1 MKDLSPRFS
10 FPIDM
15 PRPRGSRLI
24 EGFSPKLGRRL
35 QFFDHATFAVW
46 IALEATPD
54 VITLCERP
62 SRTGKD
68 KGDPI
73 VDFWVRRAV
82 GEEFL
87 FVPTGDTSVPR
98 LDVCLNLPARTV
110 TVSERAAQSTWTA
123 NWMRMLP
130 VVNAAR
136 NALTNSAL
144 KSICSFVREPR
155 PLAVIER
162 KFASGDPSVVRA
174 TIFEL
179 LRIGQLDAPEL
190 HTRPLSTNTILE
202 PTR

>member
-1 MKDLSPRFS
+1 MKDLSPKFS
-10 FPIDM
+10 IPIDM

-130 VVNAAR
+130 VVN
-136 NALTNSAL
+136 
-144 KSICSFVREPR
+144 
-155 PLAVIER
+155 
-162 KFASGDPSVVRA
+162 GPSVRFVSKPA
-174 TIFEL
+174 TSP
-179 LRIGQLDAPEL
+179 QDASDMPKIASIRVFSHRNSL
-190 HTRPLSTNTILE
+190 KHLNFKRFRRFP
-202 PTR
+202 PM

>member
-87 FVPTGDTSVPR
+87 FVSHTLTSDR
-98 LDVCLNLPARTV
+98 MRTYCRFFLNF
-110 TVSERAAQSTWTA
+110 
-123 NWMRMLP
+123 NW
-130 VVNAAR
+130 VNATIGIKGSQG
-136 NALTNSAL
+136 LTKTLVDTFSA
-144 KSICSFVREPR
+144 K
-155 PLAVIER
+155 
-162 KFASGDPSVVRA
+162 
-174 TIFEL
+174 
-179 LRIGQLDAPEL
+179 
-190 HTRPLSTNTILE
+190 
-202 PTR
+202 